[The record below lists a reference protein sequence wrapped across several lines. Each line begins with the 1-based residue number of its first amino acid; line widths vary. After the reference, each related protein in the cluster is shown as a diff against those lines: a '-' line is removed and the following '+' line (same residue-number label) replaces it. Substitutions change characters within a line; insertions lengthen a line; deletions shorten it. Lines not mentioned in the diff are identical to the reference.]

1 MPQLLLL
8 YYILL
13 YEDVRLS
20 NTQNY
25 INAGREVKS
34 YSAEFLS
41 EFPIKYLLQQAQKD
55 QQCYSGMMT
64 FKIDSSLLTL
74 SVSRQRKITLDR
86 SISVKKFLQLL
97 IPKVGKS
104 PSVNPRSSRADGG
117 FVFFTPL

>member
-25 INAGREVKS
+25 LNLGREVKS

-55 QQCYSGMMT
+55 QQCYSG
-64 FKIDSSLLTL
+64 
-74 SVSRQRKITLDR
+74 
-86 SISVKKFLQLL
+86 SISVQ
-97 IPKVGKS
+97 
-104 PSVNPRSSRADGG
+104 
-117 FVFFTPL
+117 

>member
-25 INAGREVKS
+25 INIGRHVKS

-55 QQCYSGMMT
+55 QQCYSG
-64 FKIDSSLLTL
+64 
-74 SVSRQRKITLDR
+74 
-86 SISVKKFLQLL
+86 
-97 IPKVGKS
+97 
-104 PSVNPRSSRADGG
+104 N
-117 FVFFTPL
+117 

>member
-1 MPQLLLL
+1 MVPKSNCLIIANFNSILSLQENRETKTKSFMPQLLLL

-25 INAGREVKS
+25 VNANRVVKS

-55 QQCYSGMMT
+55 QQCYSG
-64 FKIDSSLLTL
+64 
-74 SVSRQRKITLDR
+74 
-86 SISVKKFLQLL
+86 SIR
-97 IPKVGKS
+97 IY
-104 PSVNPRSSRADGG
+104 
-117 FVFFTPL
+117 